1 MMTLQ
6 EIKEAVDRLRPD
18 ELRELRE
25 YLDQRESIERTGQEL
40 SPVERARRLNEAF
53 DQLREGL
60 TEQQLK
66 EITDAINAEYIE
78 PFDEDEW
85 KD

>member
-1 MMTLQ
+1 MTLQ